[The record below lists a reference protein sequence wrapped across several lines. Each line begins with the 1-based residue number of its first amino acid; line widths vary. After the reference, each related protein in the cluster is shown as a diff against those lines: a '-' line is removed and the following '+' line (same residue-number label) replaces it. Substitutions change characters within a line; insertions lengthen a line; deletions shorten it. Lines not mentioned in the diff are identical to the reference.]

1 MRMDFQAACSHGLAR
16 RATRQPSGCPTTR
29 NPLSQRLRLQRQ
41 AMKTVL
47 YAVDRLD
54 RNVAV
59 LVSDRGETIEM
70 PRLELPS
77 GIHEGSV
84 LRVRFGA
91 QNLPDWSSAVIDRE
105 EETRRLKEAKQ
116 QLDEMKRSDPG
127 ADIKV

>member
-1 MRMDFQAACSHGLAR
+1 
-16 RATRQPSGCPTTR
+16 
-29 NPLSQRLRLQRQ
+29 
-41 AMKTVL
+41 MKTVL
-47 YAVDRLD
+47 YAVDRLEG
-54 RNVAV
+54 NVAV

-70 PRLELPS
+70 PRLELPT

-91 QNLPDWSSAVIDRE
+91 QNLPDWASAVIDSE

-127 ADIKV
+127 GDITL